1 MDRIDYS
8 MEMTK
13 NHLINRMFNTLI
25 ILFFA
30 TPFLFILYGQLQQ
43 QMIGIDIREILE
55 MNPYLN
61 VIFITSFVTPFI
73 GFYMLH
79 LKQELEK
86 ELSREVALT
95 HLFAIT
101 ISFLIMGNFTY
112 GLFVSILIYF
122 MYLEWKTGVKEIYRH
137 FKAKTF
143 NIKDWLAPII
153 ILIIALIIRF
163 MLMLVSNT

>member
-1 MDRIDYS
+1 MDIMNKKNVNRIFS
-8 MEMTK
+8 V
-13 NHLINRMFNTLI
+13 LI

-43 QMIGIDIREILE
+43 QMMGIDIREILE
-55 MNPYLN
+55 VNPYLN
-61 VIFITSFVTPFI
+61 VVFITSFVTPFV

-86 ELSREVALT
+86 ELSREVAVT
-95 HLFAIT
+95 HLFAIV

-122 MYLEWKTGVKEIYRH
+122 MCVEWKIGIKTIYRY
-137 FKAKTF
+137 FKGKSINF
-143 NIKDWLAPII
+143 KEYVAPTAVLVVA
-153 ILIIALIIRF
+153 ILIRF
-163 MLMLVSNT
+163 MLVFVSNS